1 VATEKLYKQY
11 KNANVD
17 VYGRCNNNR
26 LLHLVP
32 HKHHSTLVE
41 KELKRMMDGIEKAE
55 PTKILSGILG

>member
-1 VATEKLYKQY
+1 
-11 KNANVD
+11 VD

-41 KELKRMMDGIEKAE
+41 KELK
-55 PTKILSGILG
+55 